1 MNTILE
7 NIEYKNWF
15 SALKA
20 NIRQRQIKAAM
31 TVNSQ
36 LISMYWELGKE
47 IVEKQEQ
54 AKWGS
59 GFIDQLSQDLNGET
73 VKIAKQVVSCSMLA
87 QY

>member
-1 MNTILE
+1 MNAIIE

-15 SALKA
+15 IALKT

-31 TVNSQ
+31 AVNSQ
-36 LISMYWELGKE
+36 LILMYWELGKE

-59 GFIDQLSQDLNGET
+59 GFIDQLSQDLKVEFPDMGGFS
-73 VKIAKQVVSCSMLA
+73 KRK
-87 QY
+87 